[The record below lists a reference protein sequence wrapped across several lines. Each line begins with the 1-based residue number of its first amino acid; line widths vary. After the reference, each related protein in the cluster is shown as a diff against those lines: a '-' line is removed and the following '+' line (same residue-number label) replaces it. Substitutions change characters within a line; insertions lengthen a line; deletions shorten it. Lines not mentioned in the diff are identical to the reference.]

1 MPKKCVEMKMKGG
14 MSRAAAVKACYPERK
29 AVDTKKMPLKER
41 KGVMV
46 SKSTKQQAQG
56 LMKKI
61 KSKKG
66 Y

>member
-1 MPKKCVEMKMKGG
+1 MPKACVKMKMKQG
-14 MSRAAAVKACYPERK
+14 MSRDAAVKPCYPEAK